1 MIEYKNNYEDNFF
14 YDISVYEHTRCKLF
28 KKLGVETNLDIHLF
42 ITDLDFDNPRISCLI
57 APKYFHSKYLSL
69 HSFD

>member
-1 MIEYKNNYEDNFF
+1 MSIPDVN
-14 YDISVYEHTRCKLF
+14 F
-28 KKLGVETNLDIHLF
+28 KKLGVGTNLDIHLF